1 LLVGD
6 NGGQLKLIS
15 SRDGEVM
22 KDFGLADEFFGRA
35 HDNFISGIVITED
48 QKFFLTSSMYGEL
61 KQWNYE
67 DNTLVKDHGKI
78 TDYIQCLCL

>member
-22 KDFGLADEFFGRA
+22 KDFGLADKLFGKA
-35 HDNFISGIVITED
+35 HGNFISGIVITVD
-48 QKFFLTSSMYGEL
+48 QKFFFTSSMSGEL

-67 DNTLVKDHGKI
+67 DNNLVKDHGKI
-78 TDYIQCLCL
+78 TDYISSLCL